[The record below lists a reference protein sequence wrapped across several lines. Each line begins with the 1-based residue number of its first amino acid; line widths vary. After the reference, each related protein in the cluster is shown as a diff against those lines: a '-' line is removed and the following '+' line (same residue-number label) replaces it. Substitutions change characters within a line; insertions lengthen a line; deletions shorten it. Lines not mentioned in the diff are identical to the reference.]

1 MSAYTSVSVIQRIK
15 QKWTCVKKLKKNK
28 PSGGKSS
35 LIKKGTHTPFHRD
48 EFTKRQ
54 IQRMKPHPR
63 IFAENLKAL
72 SSSVNT
78 TLKTVNNYAA
88 VTINIKKGTKL
99 EVTLKTQLD

>member
-1 MSAYTSVSVIQRIK
+1 MSAYTSVSVIHRIK
-15 QKWTCVKKLKKNK
+15 QKWTCVKKLKKTK

-35 LIKKGTHTPFHRD
+35 LMKKGKHTHFHRD

-54 IQRMKPHPR
+54 IRRMKPHPR
-63 IFAENLKAL
+63 IFAENLNAL

-78 TLKTVNNYAA
+78 TLKTVNNYTA
-88 VTINIKKGTKL
+88 VTVNIKKCPKL